1 MSTFFQHR
9 AREVA
14 FTMKFK
20 RQIKPY
26 RAAAGGWGSLEAT
39 TRFVF
44 DSKAALKNMR
54 NLMRM
59 NKARGFDCPG
69 CAWGDDNKSTF
80 SFCENGAKAVTWEA
94 TRRTVDPDFFAQHSV
109 SRLYAES
116 DYFLEYQ
123 GRLTHPLSYNP
134 DTDHYEPVSWED
146 AFTLIA
152 QHIHA
157 MDHPDQIELYTS
169 GRASNEASWLYQLF
183 GRMLGTNNFP
193 DCSNMCHE
201 ASGTGLKR
209 SIGVGKGTIRLDDFD
224 SADAIFVFGQ
234 NPGTNH
240 PRMLHSLRHAA
251 EHGANIVTFNTLRE
265 RGLERFADPQNP
277 LEVITPMAG
286 KISSSYYQPRLGGD
300 MAAVRGMVKALLE
313 EHRRQSV
320 PDGGGIFDTQ
330 FIREHTHGVDA
341 YLAMVDATG
350 WEAITAGSGLSE
362 EELRQAAAIYQHSER
377 VICTWAM
384 GITQHKHSVDTVR
397 EIANLQLLFGQLG
410 KKGAGLCP
418 VRGHSN
424 VQGNRTMGIDEK
436 PGAPFLDALGKH
448 FGFEPPRRA
457 GHNTVEA
464 IEAMLRDEIRVLIT
478 LGGNLAAAAPDSPR
492 TEEALQ
498 RCGLTV
504 HISTKLNRTHLVPG
518 YENSLILPTLGRTER
533 DMQRTGSQFITV
545 EDSFSMVHASEGIG
559 IPLSEHQRSETAI
572 VAGIANAVLG
582 REKADWQS
590 MADDYSIIRD
600 HIAATLPGF
609 DDFNQKCEQPG
620 GFYLGNAAAR
630 HVFGTP
636 SGKAEFSAAPLPE
649 TLFPQLGNATVP
661 FVLQTLR
668 SHDQYNT
675 TIYGLDDR
683 YRGVYGQ
690 RRVVF
695 IHPDDMAEQGM
706 HEGDKVD
713 IETLWNDGITRQVG
727 GFVLIP
733 YNIPRGNLAAYYPET
748 NPLVPLS
755 SFGDDSGTPT
765 SKSIPVKLS
774 LTRQQ
779 PSLRIV

>member
-1 MSTFFQHR
+1 
-9 AREVA
+9 
-14 FTMKFK
+14 MKFK

-39 TRFVF
+39 TRFVL

-94 TRRTVDPDFFAQHSV
+94 TRRMVDTDFFAKHSV
-109 SRLYAES
+109 TTLYTQS

-123 GRLTHPLSYNP
+123 GRLTHPLRYNAE
-134 DTDHYEPVSWED
+134 TDHYELISWDD
-146 AFTLIA
+146 AFALIA
-152 QHIHA
+152 QHIKA
-157 MDHPDQIELYTS
+157 MDHPDQMELYTS

-183 GRMLGTNNFP
+183 GRLMGTNNFP

-224 SADAIFVFGQ
+224 HADAIFVFGQ

-251 EHGANIVTFNTLRE
+251 DHGAKIVTFNTLRE
-265 RGLERFADPQNP
+265 RGLERFADPQKP
-277 LEVITPMAG
+277 LEVVTSKAG
-286 KISSSYYQPRLGGD
+286 NISSSYYQPNLGGD
-300 MAAVRGMVKALLE
+300 MAAVRGMVKSLLE
-313 EHRRQSV
+313 THRTRLAAGESGLFDQTFINAKTNGIEAYLDAVDNTSWMQIVAQS
-320 PDGGGIFDTQ
+320 GLTQ
-330 FIREHTHGVDA
+330 AQIRE
-341 YLAMVDATG
+341 
-350 WEAITAGSGLSE
+350 
-362 EELRQAAAIYQHSER
+362 AAAIYQSADR

-397 EIANLQLLFGQLG
+397 EITNLQLLFGQLG

-436 PGAPFLDALGKH
+436 PAKAFLDALGNH
-448 FGFEPPRRA
+448 FNFEPPRAA

-464 IEAMLRDEIRVLIT
+464 LNAMLRDEVKVLIA

-492 TEEALQ
+492 TEEAMS

-504 HISTKLNRTHLVPG
+504 HISTKLNRSHLVPG
-518 YENSLILPTLGRTER
+518 HEGLILPTLGRTER
-533 DMQRTGSQFITV
+533 DLQATGNQFITV

-559 IPLSEHQRSETAI
+559 IPLAETQRSETWI
-572 VAGIANAVLG
+572 VAGIAEAVLG
-582 REKADWQS
+582 DEKVKWRELAG
-590 MADDYSIIRD
+590 DYNLIRE
-600 HIAATLPGF
+600 HIAATIPGF
-609 DDFNQKCEQPG
+609 ADFNAKCDIPG
-620 GFYLGNAAAR
+620 GFYLGNAAAELR
-630 HVFGTP
+630 FNTP
-636 SGKAEFSAAPLPE
+636 SQKAEFNASALP
-649 TLFPQLGNATVP
+649 TSLFPNLDQDVP
-661 FVLQTLR
+661 FTLQTLR

-683 YRGVYGQ
+683 YRGVFGQ
-690 RRVVF
+690 REVVF
-695 IHPDDMAEQGM
+695 INPDDMADLGFT
-706 HEGDKVD
+706 EGQNVD
-713 IETLWNDGITRQVG
+713 IETLWNDGITRRVS
-727 GFVLIP
+727 GFKLVP

-748 NPLVPLS
+748 NPLVPLN

-765 SKSIPVKLS
+765 SKSVPVKLELS
-774 LTRQQ
+774 EALADQ
-779 PSLRIV
+779 RIA

>member
-1 MSTFFQHR
+1 
-9 AREVA
+9 
-14 FTMKFK
+14 MKFK

-39 TRFVF
+39 TRFVL

-94 TRRTVDPDFFAQHSV
+94 TRRMVDTDFFAKHSV
-109 SRLYAES
+109 TTLYTQS

-123 GRLTHPLSYNP
+123 GRLTHPLRYNAE
-134 DTDHYEPVSWED
+134 TDHYEPISWDD
-146 AFTLIA
+146 AFALIA
-152 QHIHA
+152 QHIKA
-157 MDHPDQIELYTS
+157 MDHPDQMELYTS

-183 GRMLGTNNFP
+183 GRLMGTNNFP

-224 SADAIFVFGQ
+224 HADAIFVFGQ

-251 EHGANIVTFNTLRE
+251 DHGAKIVTFNTLRE
-265 RGLERFADPQNP
+265 RGLERFADPQKP
-277 LEVITPMAG
+277 LEVVTSKAG
-286 KISSSYYQPRLGGD
+286 NISSSYYQPNLGGD
-300 MAAVRGMVKALLE
+300 MAAVRGMVKSLLE
-313 EHRRQSV
+313 THRARLAAGESGLFDQTFINAKTNGIEAYLDAVDNTSWMQIVAQS
-320 PDGGGIFDTQ
+320 GLTQ
-330 FIREHTHGVDA
+330 AQIRE
-341 YLAMVDATG
+341 
-350 WEAITAGSGLSE
+350 
-362 EELRQAAAIYQHSER
+362 AAAIYQSADR

-397 EIANLQLLFGQLG
+397 EITNLQLLFGQLG

-436 PGAPFLDALGKH
+436 PAKAFLDALGNH
-448 FGFEPPRRA
+448 FNFEPPRAA

-464 IEAMLRDEIRVLIT
+464 LNAMLRDEVKVLIA

-492 TEEALQ
+492 TEEAMS

-504 HISTKLNRTHLVPG
+504 HISTKLNRSHLVPG
-518 YENSLILPTLGRTER
+518 HDGLILPTLGRTER
-533 DMQRTGSQFITV
+533 DLQATGNQFITV

-559 IPLSEHQRSETAI
+559 IPLAETQRSETWI
-572 VAGIANAVLG
+572 VAGIAEAVLG
-582 REKADWQS
+582 DEKVKWRELAG
-590 MADDYSIIRD
+590 DYNLIRE
-600 HIAATLPGF
+600 HIAATIPGF
-609 DDFNQKCEQPG
+609 ADFNAKCDIPG
-620 GFYLGNAAAR
+620 GFYLGNAAAELR
-630 HVFGTP
+630 FNTP
-636 SGKAEFSAAPLPE
+636 SQKAEFNASALP
-649 TLFPQLGNATVP
+649 TSLFPNLDQDVP
-661 FVLQTLR
+661 FTLQTLR

-683 YRGVYGQ
+683 YRGVFGQ
-690 RRVVF
+690 REVVF
-695 IHPDDMAEQGM
+695 INPDDMADLGFTKGQN
-706 HEGDKVD
+706 VD
-713 IETLWNDGITRQVG
+713 IETLWNDGITRRVS
-727 GFVLIP
+727 GFKLVP

-748 NPLVPLS
+748 NPLVPLN

-765 SKSIPVKLS
+765 SKSVPVKLELS
-774 LTRQQ
+774 GALADQ
-779 PSLRIV
+779 RIA

>member
-1 MSTFFQHR
+1 
-9 AREVA
+9 
-14 FTMKFK
+14 MKFK

-39 TRFVF
+39 TRFVL

-94 TRRTVDPDFFAQHSV
+94 TRRMVDSDFFAKHSV
-109 SRLYAES
+109 TTLYTQS

-123 GRLTHPLSYNP
+123 GRLTHPLRYNAE
-134 DTDHYEPVSWED
+134 TDHYEPISWDD
-146 AFTLIA
+146 AFALIA
-152 QHIHA
+152 QHIKA
-157 MDHPDQIELYTS
+157 MDHPDQMELYTS

-183 GRMLGTNNFP
+183 GRLMGTNNFP

-224 SADAIFVFGQ
+224 HADAIFVFGQ

-251 EHGANIVTFNTLRE
+251 DHGAKIVTFNTLRE
-265 RGLERFADPQNP
+265 RGLERFADPQKP
-277 LEVITPMAG
+277 LEVVTSKAG
-286 KISSSYYQPRLGGD
+286 NISSSYYQPNLGGD
-300 MAAVRGMVKALLE
+300 MAAVRGMVKSLLE
-313 EHRRQSV
+313 THRARLAAGESGLFDQTFINAKTNGIEAYLDAVDNTSWMQIVAQS
-320 PDGGGIFDTQ
+320 GLTQ
-330 FIREHTHGVDA
+330 AQIRE
-341 YLAMVDATG
+341 
-350 WEAITAGSGLSE
+350 
-362 EELRQAAAIYQHSER
+362 AAAIYQSADR

-397 EIANLQLLFGQLG
+397 EITNLQLLFGQLG

-436 PGAPFLDALGKH
+436 PAKAFLDALGNH
-448 FGFEPPRRA
+448 FGFEPPRA
-457 GHNTVEA
+457 PGHNTVEA
-464 IEAMLRDEIRVLIT
+464 LNAMLRDEVKVLIA

-492 TEEALQ
+492 TEEALS

-504 HISTKLNRTHLVPG
+504 HISTKLNRSHLVPG
-518 YENSLILPTLGRTER
+518 HEGLILPTLGRTER
-533 DMQRTGSQFITV
+533 DTQATGNQFITV

-559 IPLSEHQRSETAI
+559 IPLAETQRSETSI
-572 VAGIANAVLG
+572 VAGIAQAVLG
-582 REKADWQS
+582 DEKVKWRELAG
-590 MADDYSIIRD
+590 DYNLIRE
-600 HIAATLPGF
+600 HIAATIPGF
-609 DDFNQKCEQPG
+609 ADFNAKCDIPG
-620 GFYLGNAAAR
+620 GFYLGNAAAELR
-630 HVFGTP
+630 FNTP
-636 SGKAEFSAAPLPE
+636 SQKAEFNASALPSS
-649 TLFPQLGNATVP
+649 LFPTLDQDVP
-661 FVLQTLR
+661 FTLQTLR

-683 YRGVYGQ
+683 YRGVFGQ
-690 RRVVF
+690 REVVF
-695 IHPDDMAEQGM
+695 INPDDMADLGFT
-706 HEGDKVD
+706 EGQNVD
-713 IETLWNDGITRQVG
+713 IETLWNDGITRRVS
-727 GFVLIP
+727 GFKLVP

-748 NPLVPLS
+748 NPLVPLN

-765 SKSIPVKLS
+765 SKSVPVKLELS
-774 LTRQQ
+774 EALADQ
-779 PSLRIV
+779 RIA

>member
-1 MSTFFQHR
+1 
-9 AREVA
+9 
-14 FTMKFK
+14 MKFK

-39 TRFVF
+39 TRFVL

-94 TRRTVDPDFFAQHSV
+94 TRRMVDTDFFAKHSV
-109 SRLYAES
+109 TTLYTQS

-123 GRLTHPLSYNP
+123 GRLTHPLRYNAE
-134 DTDHYEPVSWED
+134 TDHYEHISWDD
-146 AFTLIA
+146 AFALIA
-152 QHIHA
+152 QHIKA
-157 MDHPDQIELYTS
+157 MDHPDQMELYTS

-183 GRMLGTNNFP
+183 GRLMGTNNFP

-224 SADAIFVFGQ
+224 HADAIFVFGQ

-251 EHGANIVTFNTLRE
+251 DHGAKIVTFNTLRE
-265 RGLERFADPQNP
+265 RGLERFADPQKP
-277 LEVITPMAG
+277 LEVVTSKAG
-286 KISSSYYQPRLGGD
+286 NISSSYYQPNLGGD
-300 MAAVRGMVKALLE
+300 MAAVRGMVKSLLE
-313 EHRRQSV
+313 THRARLAAGESGLFDQTFINAKTNGIEAYLDAVDNTSWMQIVAQS
-320 PDGGGIFDTQ
+320 GLTQ
-330 FIREHTHGVDA
+330 AQIRE
-341 YLAMVDATG
+341 
-350 WEAITAGSGLSE
+350 
-362 EELRQAAAIYQHSER
+362 AAAIYQSADR

-397 EIANLQLLFGQLG
+397 EITNLQLLFGQLG

-436 PGAPFLDALGKH
+436 PAKAFLDALGNH
-448 FGFEPPRRA
+448 FNFEPPRAA

-464 IEAMLRDEIRVLIT
+464 LNAMLRDEVKVLIA

-492 TEEALQ
+492 TEEAMS

-504 HISTKLNRTHLVPG
+504 HISTKLNRSHLVPG
-518 YENSLILPTLGRTER
+518 HEGLILPTLGRTER
-533 DMQRTGSQFITV
+533 DLQATGNQFITV

-559 IPLSEHQRSETAI
+559 IPLAETQRSETWI
-572 VAGIANAVLG
+572 VASIAEAVLG
-582 REKADWQS
+582 DEKVKWRELAG
-590 MADDYSIIRD
+590 DYNLIRE
-600 HIAATLPGF
+600 HIAATIPGF
-609 DDFNQKCEQPG
+609 ADFNAKCDIPG
-620 GFYLGNAAAR
+620 GFYLGNAAAELR
-630 HVFGTP
+630 FNTP
-636 SGKAEFSAAPLPE
+636 SQKAEFNASALP
-649 TLFPQLGNATVP
+649 TSLFPNLDQDVP
-661 FVLQTLR
+661 FTLQTLR

-683 YRGVYGQ
+683 YRGVFGQ
-690 RRVVF
+690 REVVF
-695 IHPDDMAEQGM
+695 INPDDMADLGFT
-706 HEGDKVD
+706 EGQNVD
-713 IETLWNDGITRQVG
+713 IETLWNDGITRRVS
-727 GFVLIP
+727 GFKLVP

-748 NPLVPLS
+748 NPLVPLN

-765 SKSIPVKLS
+765 SKSVPVKLELS
-774 LTRQQ
+774 EALADQ
-779 PSLRIV
+779 RIA

>member
-1 MSTFFQHR
+1 
-9 AREVA
+9 
-14 FTMKFK
+14 MKFK

-39 TRFVF
+39 TRFVL

-94 TRRTVDPDFFAQHSV
+94 TRRMVDTDFFAKHSV
-109 SRLYAES
+109 TTLYTQS

-123 GRLTHPLSYNP
+123 GRLTHPLRYNAE
-134 DTDHYEPVSWED
+134 TDHYEPISWED
-146 AFTLIA
+146 AFALIA
-152 QHIHA
+152 QHIKA
-157 MDHPDQIELYTS
+157 MDHPDQMELYTS

-183 GRMLGTNNFP
+183 GRLMGTNNFP

-224 SADAIFVFGQ
+224 HADAIFVFGQ

-251 EHGANIVTFNTLRE
+251 DHGAKIVTFNTLRE
-265 RGLERFADPQNP
+265 RGLERFADPQKP
-277 LEVITPMAG
+277 LEVVTSKAG
-286 KISSSYYQPRLGGD
+286 NISSSYYQPNLGGD
-300 MAAVRGMVKALLE
+300 MAAVRGMVKSLLE
-313 EHRRQSV
+313 THRARLAAGESSLFDQTFINAKTNGIEAYLEAVDNTSWMQIVAQS
-320 PDGGGIFDTQ
+320 GLTQ
-330 FIREHTHGVDA
+330 AQIRE
-341 YLAMVDATG
+341 
-350 WEAITAGSGLSE
+350 
-362 EELRQAAAIYQHSER
+362 AAAIYQSADR

-397 EIANLQLLFGQLG
+397 EITNLQLLFGQLG

-436 PGAPFLDALGKH
+436 PAKAFLDALGNH
-448 FGFEPPRRA
+448 FNFEPPRAA

-464 IEAMLRDEIRVLIT
+464 LNAMLRDEVKVLIA

-492 TEEALQ
+492 TEEAMS

-504 HISTKLNRTHLVPG
+504 HISTKLNRSHLVPG
-518 YENSLILPTLGRTER
+518 HEGLILPTLGRTER
-533 DMQRTGSQFITV
+533 DLQATGNQFITV

-559 IPLSEHQRSETAI
+559 IPLAETQRSETWI
-572 VAGIANAVLG
+572 VAGIAEAVLG
-582 REKADWQS
+582 DEKVKWRELAG
-590 MADDYSIIRD
+590 DYNLIRE
-600 HIAATLPGF
+600 HIAATIPGF
-609 DDFNQKCEQPG
+609 ADFNAKCDIPG
-620 GFYLGNAAAR
+620 GFYLGNAAAELR
-630 HVFGTP
+630 FNTP
-636 SGKAEFSAAPLPE
+636 SQKAEFNASALP
-649 TLFPQLGNATVP
+649 TSLFPNLDQDVP
-661 FVLQTLR
+661 FTLQTLR

-683 YRGVYGQ
+683 YRGVFGQ
-690 RRVVF
+690 REVVF
-695 IHPDDMAEQGM
+695 INPDDMAELGFT
-706 HEGDKVD
+706 EGQNVD
-713 IETLWNDGITRQVG
+713 IETLWNDGITRRVS
-727 GFVLIP
+727 GFKLVP

-748 NPLVPLS
+748 NPLVPLN

-765 SKSIPVKLS
+765 SKSVPVKLELS
-774 LTRQQ
+774 EALADQ
-779 PSLRIV
+779 RIA

>member
-1 MSTFFQHR
+1 
-9 AREVA
+9 
-14 FTMKFK
+14 MKFK

-39 TRFVF
+39 TRFVL

-94 TRRTVDPDFFAQHSV
+94 TRRMVDTDFFAKHSV
-109 SRLYAES
+109 TTLYTQS

-123 GRLTHPLSYNP
+123 GRLTHPLRYNAE
-134 DTDHYEPVSWED
+134 TDHYEPISWDD
-146 AFTLIA
+146 AFALIA
-152 QHIHA
+152 QHIKA
-157 MDHPDQIELYTS
+157 MDHPDQMELYTS

-183 GRMLGTNNFP
+183 GRLMGTNNFP

-224 SADAIFVFGQ
+224 HADAIFVFGQ

-251 EHGANIVTFNTLRE
+251 DHGAKIVTFNTLRE
-265 RGLERFADPQNP
+265 RGLERFADPQKP
-277 LEVITPMAG
+277 LEVVTSKAG
-286 KISSSYYQPRLGGD
+286 NISSSYYQPNLGGD
-300 MAAVRGMVKALLE
+300 MAAVRGMVKSLLE
-313 EHRRQSV
+313 THRARLAAGESGLFDQTFINAKTNGIEAYLDAVDNTSWMQIVAQS
-320 PDGGGIFDTQ
+320 GLTQ
-330 FIREHTHGVDA
+330 AQIRE
-341 YLAMVDATG
+341 
-350 WEAITAGSGLSE
+350 
-362 EELRQAAAIYQHSER
+362 AAAIYQSADR

-397 EIANLQLLFGQLG
+397 EITNLQLLFGQLG

-436 PGAPFLDALGKH
+436 PAKAFLDALGNH
-448 FGFEPPRRA
+448 FNFEPPRAA

-464 IEAMLRDEIRVLIT
+464 LNAMLRDEVKVLIA

-492 TEEALQ
+492 TEEAMS

-504 HISTKLNRTHLVPG
+504 HISTKLNRSHLVPG
-518 YENSLILPTLGRTER
+518 HDGLILPTLGRTER
-533 DMQRTGSQFITV
+533 DLQATGNQFITV

-559 IPLSEHQRSETAI
+559 IPLAETQRSETWI
-572 VAGIANAVLG
+572 VAGIAEAVLG
-582 REKADWQS
+582 DEKVKWRELAG
-590 MADDYSIIRD
+590 DYNLIRE
-600 HIAATLPGF
+600 HIAATIPGF
-609 DDFNQKCEQPG
+609 ADFNAKCDIPG
-620 GFYLGNAAAR
+620 GFYLGNAAAELR
-630 HVFGTP
+630 FNTA
-636 SGKAEFSAAPLPE
+636 SQKAEFNASALP
-649 TLFPQLGNATVP
+649 TSLFPNLDQDVP
-661 FVLQTLR
+661 FTLQTLR

-683 YRGVYGQ
+683 YRGVFGQ
-690 RRVVF
+690 REVVF
-695 IHPDDMAEQGM
+695 INPDDMADLGFT
-706 HEGDKVD
+706 EGQNVD
-713 IETLWNDGITRQVG
+713 IETLWNDGITRRVS
-727 GFVLIP
+727 GFKLVP

-748 NPLVPLS
+748 NPLVPLN

-765 SKSIPVKLS
+765 SKSVPVKLELS
-774 LTRQQ
+774 GALADQ
-779 PSLRIV
+779 RIA

>member
-1 MSTFFQHR
+1 
-9 AREVA
+9 
-14 FTMKFK
+14 MKFK

-39 TRFVF
+39 TRFVL

-94 TRRTVDPDFFAQHSV
+94 TRRMVDTDFFAKHSV
-109 SRLYAES
+109 TTLYTQS

-123 GRLTHPLSYNP
+123 GRLTHPLRYNAE
-134 DTDHYEPVSWED
+134 TDHYEPISWED
-146 AFTLIA
+146 AFALIA
-152 QHIHA
+152 QHIKA
-157 MDHPDQIELYTS
+157 MDHPDQMELYTS

-183 GRMLGTNNFP
+183 GRLMGTNNFP

-224 SADAIFVFGQ
+224 HADAIFVFGQ

-251 EHGANIVTFNTLRE
+251 DHGAKIVTFNTLRE
-265 RGLERFADPQNP
+265 RGLERFADPQKP
-277 LEVITPMAG
+277 LEVVTSKAG
-286 KISSSYYQPRLGGD
+286 NISSSYYQPNLGGD
-300 MAAVRGMVKALLE
+300 MAAVRGMVKSLLE
-313 EHRRQSV
+313 THRARLAAGESGLFDQTFINAKTNGIEAYLEAVDNTSWMQIVAQS
-320 PDGGGIFDTQ
+320 GLTQ
-330 FIREHTHGVDA
+330 AQIRE
-341 YLAMVDATG
+341 
-350 WEAITAGSGLSE
+350 
-362 EELRQAAAIYQHSER
+362 AAAIYQSADR

-397 EIANLQLLFGQLG
+397 EITNLQLLFGQLG

-436 PGAPFLDALGKH
+436 PAKAFLDALGNH
-448 FGFEPPRRA
+448 FNFEPPRAA

-464 IEAMLRDEIRVLIT
+464 LNAMLRDEVKVLIA

-492 TEEALQ
+492 TEEAMS

-504 HISTKLNRTHLVPG
+504 HISTKLNRSHLVPG
-518 YENSLILPTLGRTER
+518 HEGLILPTLGRTER
-533 DMQRTGSQFITV
+533 DLQATGNQFITV

-559 IPLSEHQRSETAI
+559 IPLAETQRSETWI
-572 VAGIANAVLG
+572 VAGIAEAVLG
-582 REKADWQS
+582 DEKVKWRELAG
-590 MADDYSIIRD
+590 DYNLIRE
-600 HIAATLPGF
+600 HIAATIPGF
-609 DDFNQKCEQPG
+609 ADFNAKCDIPG
-620 GFYLGNAAAR
+620 GFYLGNAAAELR
-630 HVFGTP
+630 FNTP
-636 SGKAEFSAAPLPE
+636 SQKAEFNASALP
-649 TLFPQLGNATVP
+649 TSLFPNLDQDVP
-661 FVLQTLR
+661 FTLQTLR

-683 YRGVYGQ
+683 YRGVFGQ
-690 RRVVF
+690 REVVF
-695 IHPDDMAEQGM
+695 INPDDMAELGFT
-706 HEGDKVD
+706 EGQNVD
-713 IETLWNDGITRQVG
+713 IETLWNDGITRRVS
-727 GFVLIP
+727 GFKLVP

-748 NPLVPLS
+748 NPLVPLN

-765 SKSIPVKLS
+765 SKSVPVKLELS
-774 LTRQQ
+774 EALADQ
-779 PSLRIV
+779 RIA

>member
-1 MSTFFQHR
+1 
-9 AREVA
+9 
-14 FTMKFK
+14 MKFK

-39 TRFVF
+39 TRFVL

-94 TRRTVDPDFFAQHSV
+94 TRRMVDTDFFAKHSV
-109 SRLYAES
+109 TTLYTQS

-123 GRLTHPLSYNP
+123 GRLTHPLRYNAE
-134 DTDHYEPVSWED
+134 TDHYEPISWDD
-146 AFTLIA
+146 AFALIA
-152 QHIHA
+152 QHIKA
-157 MDHPDQIELYTS
+157 MDHPDQMELYTS

-183 GRMLGTNNFP
+183 GRLMGTNNFP

-224 SADAIFVFGQ
+224 HADAIFVFGQ

-251 EHGANIVTFNTLRE
+251 DHGAKIVTFNTLRE
-265 RGLERFADPQNP
+265 RGLERFADPQKP
-277 LEVITPMAG
+277 LEVVTSKAG
-286 KISSSYYQPRLGGD
+286 NISSSYYQPNLGGD
-300 MAAVRGMVKALLE
+300 MAAVRGMVKSLLE
-313 EHRRQSV
+313 THRARLAAGESGLFDQTFINAKTNGIEAYLDAVDNTSWMQIVAQS
-320 PDGGGIFDTQ
+320 GLTQ
-330 FIREHTHGVDA
+330 AQIRE
-341 YLAMVDATG
+341 
-350 WEAITAGSGLSE
+350 
-362 EELRQAAAIYQHSER
+362 AAAIYQSADR

-397 EIANLQLLFGQLG
+397 EITNLQLLFGQLG

-436 PGAPFLDALGKH
+436 PAKAFLDALGNH
-448 FGFEPPRRA
+448 FNFEPPRAA

-464 IEAMLRDEIRVLIT
+464 LNAMLRDEVKVLIA

-492 TEEALQ
+492 TEEAMS

-504 HISTKLNRTHLVPG
+504 HISTKLNRSHLVPG
-518 YENSLILPTLGRTER
+518 HEGLILPTLGRTER
-533 DMQRTGSQFITV
+533 DLQATGNQFITV

-559 IPLSEHQRSETAI
+559 IPLAETQRSETWI
-572 VAGIANAVLG
+572 VAGIAEAVLG
-582 REKADWQS
+582 DEKVKWRELAG
-590 MADDYSIIRD
+590 DYNLIRE
-600 HIAATLPGF
+600 HIAATIPGF
-609 DDFNQKCEQPG
+609 ADFNAKCDIPG
-620 GFYLGNAAAR
+620 GFYLGNAAAELR
-630 HVFGTP
+630 FNTP
-636 SGKAEFSAAPLPE
+636 SQKAEFNASALP
-649 TLFPQLGNATVP
+649 TSLFPNLDQDVP
-661 FVLQTLR
+661 FTLQTLR

-683 YRGVYGQ
+683 YRGVFGQ
-690 RRVVF
+690 REVVF
-695 IHPDDMAEQGM
+695 INPDDMADLGFT
-706 HEGDKVD
+706 EGQNVD
-713 IETLWNDGITRQVG
+713 IETLWNDGIIRRVS
-727 GFVLIP
+727 GFKLVP

-748 NPLVPLS
+748 NPLVPLN

-765 SKSIPVKLS
+765 SKSVPVKLELS
-774 LTRQQ
+774 EALADQ
-779 PSLRIV
+779 RIA

>member
-1 MSTFFQHR
+1 
-9 AREVA
+9 
-14 FTMKFK
+14 MKFK

-39 TRFVF
+39 TRFVL

-94 TRRTVDPDFFAQHSV
+94 TRRMVDSDFFAKHSV
-109 SRLYAES
+109 TTLYTQS

-123 GRLTHPLSYNP
+123 GRLTHPLRYNAE
-134 DTDHYEPVSWED
+134 TDHYEPISWND
-146 AFTLIA
+146 AFALIA
-152 QHIHA
+152 QHIKA
-157 MDHPDQIELYTS
+157 MDHPDQMELYTS

-183 GRMLGTNNFP
+183 GRLMGTNNFP

-224 SADAIFVFGQ
+224 HADAIFVFGQ

-251 EHGANIVTFNTLRE
+251 DHGAKIVTFNTLRE
-265 RGLERFADPQNP
+265 RGLERFADPQKP
-277 LEVITPMAG
+277 LEVVTSKAG
-286 KISSSYYQPRLGGD
+286 NISSSYYQPNLGGD
-300 MAAVRGMVKALLE
+300 MAAVRGMVKSLLE
-313 EHRRQSV
+313 THRARLAAGESGLFDQTFINAKTNGIEAYLDAVDNTSWMQIVAQS
-320 PDGGGIFDTQ
+320 GLTQ
-330 FIREHTHGVDA
+330 AQIRE
-341 YLAMVDATG
+341 
-350 WEAITAGSGLSE
+350 
-362 EELRQAAAIYQHSER
+362 AAAIYQSADR

-397 EIANLQLLFGQLG
+397 EITNLQLLFGQLG

-436 PGAPFLDALGKH
+436 PAKAFLDALGNH
-448 FGFEPPRRA
+448 FGFEPPRA
-457 GHNTVEA
+457 PGHNTVEA
-464 IEAMLRDEIRVLIT
+464 LNAMLRDEVKVLIA

-492 TEEALQ
+492 TEEALS

-504 HISTKLNRTHLVPG
+504 HISTKLNRSHLVPG
-518 YENSLILPTLGRTER
+518 HEGLILPTLGRTER
-533 DMQRTGSQFITV
+533 DTQATGNQFITV

-559 IPLSEHQRSETAI
+559 IPLAETQRSETSI
-572 VAGIANAVLG
+572 VAGIAQAVLG
-582 REKADWQS
+582 DEKVKWRELAG
-590 MADDYSIIRD
+590 DYNLIRE
-600 HIAATLPGF
+600 HIAATIPGF
-609 DDFNQKCEQPG
+609 ADFNAKCDIPG
-620 GFYLGNAAAR
+620 GFYLGNAAAELR
-630 HVFGTP
+630 FNTP
-636 SGKAEFSAAPLPE
+636 SQKAEFNASALP
-649 TLFPQLGNATVP
+649 TSLFPTLDQDVP
-661 FVLQTLR
+661 FTLQTLR

-683 YRGVYGQ
+683 YRGVFGQ
-690 RRVVF
+690 REVVF
-695 IHPDDMAEQGM
+695 INPDDMADLGFT
-706 HEGDKVD
+706 EGQNVD
-713 IETLWNDGITRQVG
+713 IETLWNDGITRRVS
-727 GFVLIP
+727 GFKLVP

-748 NPLVPLS
+748 NPLVPLN

-765 SKSIPVKLS
+765 SKSVPVKLELS
-774 LTRQQ
+774 EALADQ
-779 PSLRIV
+779 RIA

>member
-1 MSTFFQHR
+1 
-9 AREVA
+9 
-14 FTMKFK
+14 MKFK

-39 TRFVF
+39 TRFVL

-94 TRRTVDPDFFAQHSV
+94 TRRMVDTDFFAKHSV
-109 SRLYAES
+109 TTLYTQS

-123 GRLTHPLSYNP
+123 GRLTHPLRYNAE
-134 DTDHYEPVSWED
+134 TDHYEPISWDD
-146 AFTLIA
+146 AFALIA
-152 QHIHA
+152 QHIKA
-157 MDHPDQIELYTS
+157 MDHPDQMELYTS

-183 GRMLGTNNFP
+183 GRLMGTNNFP

-224 SADAIFVFGQ
+224 HADAIFVFGQ

-251 EHGANIVTFNTLRE
+251 DHGAKIVTFNTLRE
-265 RGLERFADPQNP
+265 RGLERFADPQKP
-277 LEVITPMAG
+277 LEVVTSKAG
-286 KISSSYYQPRLGGD
+286 NISSSYYQPNLGGD
-300 MAAVRGMVKALLE
+300 MAAVRGMVKSLLE
-313 EHRRQSV
+313 THRARLAAGESGLFDQTFINAKTNGIEAYLDAVDNTSWMQIVAQS
-320 PDGGGIFDTQ
+320 GLTQ
-330 FIREHTHGVDA
+330 AQIRE
-341 YLAMVDATG
+341 
-350 WEAITAGSGLSE
+350 
-362 EELRQAAAIYQHSER
+362 AAAIYQSADR

-397 EIANLQLLFGQLG
+397 EITNLQLLFGQLG

-436 PGAPFLDALGKH
+436 PAKAFLDALGNH
-448 FGFEPPRRA
+448 FNFEPPRA
-457 GHNTVEA
+457 PGHNTVEA
-464 IEAMLRDEIRVLIT
+464 LNAMLRDEVKVLIA

-492 TEEALQ
+492 TEEAIS

-504 HISTKLNRTHLVPG
+504 HISTKLNRSHLVPG
-518 YENSLILPTLGRTER
+518 HEGLILPTLGRTER
-533 DMQRTGSQFITV
+533 DLQATGNQFITV

-559 IPLSEHQRSETAI
+559 IPLAETQRSETWI
-572 VAGIANAVLG
+572 VAGIAEAVLG
-582 REKADWQS
+582 DEKVKWRELAG
-590 MADDYSIIRD
+590 DYNLIRE
-600 HIAATLPGF
+600 HIAATIPGF
-609 DDFNQKCEQPG
+609 ADFNAKCDIPG
-620 GFYLGNAAAR
+620 GFYLGNAAAELR
-630 HVFGTP
+630 FNTP
-636 SGKAEFSAAPLPE
+636 SQKAEFNASALP
-649 TLFPQLGNATVP
+649 TSLFPNLDQDVP
-661 FVLQTLR
+661 FTLQTLR

-683 YRGVYGQ
+683 YRGVFGQ
-690 RRVVF
+690 REVVF
-695 IHPDDMAEQGM
+695 INPDDMADLGFT
-706 HEGDKVD
+706 EGQNVD
-713 IETLWNDGITRQVG
+713 IETLWNDGITRRVS
-727 GFVLIP
+727 GFKLVP

-748 NPLVPLS
+748 NPLVPLN

-765 SKSIPVKLS
+765 SKSVPVKLELS
-774 LTRQQ
+774 EALADQ
-779 PSLRIV
+779 RIA

>member
-1 MSTFFQHR
+1 
-9 AREVA
+9 
-14 FTMKFK
+14 MKFK
-20 RQIKPY
+20 RQIKLY

-39 TRFVF
+39 TRFVL

-94 TRRTVDPDFFAQHSV
+94 TRRMVDSDFFAKHSV
-109 SRLYAES
+109 TTLYTQS

-123 GRLTHPLSYNP
+123 GRLTHPLRYNAE
-134 DTDHYEPVSWED
+134 TDHYEPISWDD
-146 AFTLIA
+146 AFALIA
-152 QHIHA
+152 QHIKA
-157 MDHPDQIELYTS
+157 MDHPDQMELYTS

-183 GRMLGTNNFP
+183 GRLMGTNNFP

-224 SADAIFVFGQ
+224 HADAIFVFGQ

-251 EHGANIVTFNTLRE
+251 DHGAKIVTFNTLRE
-265 RGLERFADPQNP
+265 RGLERFADPQKP
-277 LEVITPMAG
+277 LEVVTSKAG
-286 KISSSYYQPRLGGD
+286 NISSSYYQPNLGGD
-300 MAAVRGMVKALLE
+300 MAAVRGMVKSLLE
-313 EHRRQSV
+313 THRARLAAGESGLFDQTFINAKTNGIEAYLDAVDNTSWMQIVAQS
-320 PDGGGIFDTQ
+320 GLTQ
-330 FIREHTHGVDA
+330 AQIRE
-341 YLAMVDATG
+341 
-350 WEAITAGSGLSE
+350 
-362 EELRQAAAIYQHSER
+362 AAAIYQSADR

-397 EIANLQLLFGQLG
+397 EITNLQLLFGQLG

-424 VQGNRTMGIDEK
+424 VQGNRTMGINEK
-436 PGAPFLDALGKH
+436 PAKAFLDALGNH
-448 FGFEPPRRA
+448 FGFEPPRA
-457 GHNTVEA
+457 PGHNTVEA
-464 IEAMLRDEIRVLIT
+464 LNAMLRDEVKVLIA

-492 TEEALQ
+492 TEEALS

-504 HISTKLNRTHLVPG
+504 HISTKLNRSHLVPG
-518 YENSLILPTLGRTER
+518 HEGLILPTLGRTER
-533 DMQRTGSQFITV
+533 DTQATGNQFITV

-559 IPLSEHQRSETAI
+559 IPLAETQRSETSI
-572 VAGIANAVLG
+572 VAGIAQAVLG
-582 REKADWQS
+582 DEKVKWRELAG
-590 MADDYSIIRD
+590 DYNLIRE
-600 HIAATLPGF
+600 HIAATIPGF
-609 DDFNQKCEQPG
+609 ADFNAKCDIPG
-620 GFYLGNAAAR
+620 GFYLGNAAAELR
-630 HVFGTP
+630 FNTP
-636 SGKAEFSAAPLPE
+636 SQKAEFNASALPSS
-649 TLFPQLGNATVP
+649 LFPTLDQDVP
-661 FVLQTLR
+661 FTLQTLR

-683 YRGVYGQ
+683 YRGVFGQ
-690 RRVVF
+690 REVVF
-695 IHPDDMAEQGM
+695 INPDDMADLGFT
-706 HEGDKVD
+706 EGQNVD
-713 IETLWNDGITRQVG
+713 IETLWNDGITRRVS
-727 GFVLIP
+727 GFKLVP

-748 NPLVPLS
+748 NPLVPLN

-765 SKSIPVKLS
+765 SKSVPVKLELS
-774 LTRQQ
+774 EALADQ
-779 PSLRIV
+779 RIA